1 MNRILIDAIMTAY
14 GMTKREAEKFA
25 RRIDEDMKQEL
36 IKGFMQDA
44 RKAAYNDWGGIT
56 IWNIP
61 KQNEKKTEIYH
72 LSR

>member
-1 MNRILIDAIMTAY
+1 MNAKLIDAIMTAY

-44 RKAAYNDWGGIT
+44 RKSAYNDWGGLI
-56 IWNIP
+56 IWIWVIADFTT
-61 KQNEKKTEIYH
+61 QTLIYKNV
-72 LSR
+72 

>member
-14 GMTKREAEKFA
+14 GMKKREAEKFA

-44 RKAAYNDWGGIT
+44 IKSAYND
-56 IWNIP
+56 
-61 KQNEKKTEIYH
+61 
-72 LSR
+72 

>member
-1 MNRILIDAIMTAY
+1 MNAKLIDAIMTTY

-44 RKAAYNDWGGIT
+44 RKAAYND
-56 IWNIP
+56 
-61 KQNEKKTEIYH
+61 
-72 LSR
+72 